1 MISARDISWGPSCL
15 PVLLPDRQQRTAQ
28 HGQPRAL
35 CSAGCVLF
43 NVNAMQFHV
52 TILCSSSCN
61 GPRSATKKHGFQNIK
76 GVFSHCSG
84 AFSVENDCVHSRTA
98 CECRKFSSV
107 ATLKV
112 LFFLMVP
119 CFFALQVVFV
129 FVPLARFWDF
139 RKCFHAHKWAGA
151 CFSLYDIGQTGAT
164 SRPLPECAPR
174 SGRDTRTPC
183 PRWKPHSAPRR
194 ERSCTDQQ
202 HHTPAQHRQENAQ
215 HRTHAH
221 DQTAPAGS
229 TDTRSTHPY
238 GPDQTPSRPRWK
250 LCSTRSP
257 TRSGPQTAR
266 KPARLSS
273 RTGFFFCMMEPDTAR
288 RTRSERT
295 TRPDRRPRCP
305 LHPHS
310 AGEIIHRSGRE
321 STTSTTTAPRPVRA
335 TPNSGPHWKPTADPA
350 GSSSNHAHD
359 QTAHAPA
366 GRPVHTAP
374 VLVMG
379 KPPADTAQH
388 AQRPH
393 PDRPQISQPE
403 PPRPRRR
410 ASEARHSIR
419 HTARHFFKSKAQ
431 IRHILAIL
439 HPL

>member
-52 TILCSSSCN
+52 TILCLSSCN

-183 PRWKPHSAPRR
+183 PRWKPHSAPRQECPVR
-194 ERSCTDQQ
+194 NPCP
-202 HHTPAQHRQENAQ
+202 PAQRPAS
-215 HRTHAH
+215 
-221 DQTAPAGS
+221 APADGTQHKS
-229 TDTRSTHPY
+229 PP
-238 GPDQTPSRPRWK
+238 GIPR
-250 LCSTRSP
+250 
-257 TRSGPQTAR
+257 
-266 KPARLSS
+266 
-273 RTGFFFCMMEPDTAR
+273 RTGFFVLPHAEMFAHPPAIIPRSATPPAVWPRPEVPHIIQQPRSRRINAHRGQCFKFFCVV
-288 RTRSERT
+288 
-295 TRPDRRPRCP
+295 RCP
-305 LHPHS
+305 PDVQRRKRLIFPPPFQIPQPQQFPTRWVSLGIVVHHLCHHTGLLHPGPGLVPAPQRVPVLPKPAPDGPPLLLGH
-310 AGEIIHRSGRE
+310 GCTPL
-321 STTSTTTAPRPVRA
+321 STVPP
-335 TPNSGPHWKPTADPA
+335 
-350 GSSSNHAHD
+350 
-359 QTAHAPA
+359 
-366 GRPVHTAP
+366 GRPCPRAGP
-374 VLVMG
+374 
-379 KPPADTAQH
+379 PPA
-388 AQRPH
+388 
-393 PDRPQISQPE
+393 
-403 PPRPRRR
+403 
-410 ASEARHSIR
+410 
-419 HTARHFFKSKAQ
+419 
-431 IRHILAIL
+431 L
-439 HPL
+439 